1 MRTLLV
7 LLIAAL
13 ALLAP
18 RPARAHGMRSAYLE
32 VNEVG
37 DVGVVMRLASSVPAS
52 GLSVPPPEG
61 CRAESVP
68 GDAAAAPLTMA
79 CEGGLEGH
87 VVRVSGIGAVVSEIV
102 VAVTFAD
109 GRTVSHILTA
119 SEPAWAVP
127 RTSRRAG
134 LLSDYARLGV
144 LHIFGGADHLLFLL
158 ALALSVRKLR
168 AVVLAE
174 SAFTASH
181 TLTFTASALGWIH
194 VAPAAAE
201 ACIAAS
207 LVLVALDAAEATQ
220 GGRLVPARR
229 AAGLA
234 FAFGLVHGLGFAGG
248 LAEIGLPDRAIGW
261 ALGGFAI
268 GVELGQIA
276 FLALILASLQ
286 LIARAPSLRRAPLA
300 LSYAVGSTGAFLLFE
315 RMGRL

>member
-1 MRTLLV
+1 V
-7 LLIAAL
+7 
-13 ALLAP
+13 
-18 RPARAHGMRSAYLE
+18 
-32 VNEVG
+32 
-37 DVGVVMRLASSVPAS
+37 
-52 GLSVPPPEG
+52 
-61 CRAESVP
+61 
-68 GDAAAAPLTMA
+68 
-79 CEGGLEGH
+79 
-87 VVRVSGIGAVVSEIV
+87 
-102 VAVTFAD
+102 
-109 GRTVSHILTA
+109 
-119 SEPAWAVP
+119 WAVP
-127 RTSRRAG
+127 RTSRRAA

-144 LHIFGGADHLLFLL
+144 LHIFGGVDHLLFLI
-158 ALALSVRKLR
+158 ALTLSVRKLR

-207 LVLVALDAAEATQ
+207 LVLIALDAAEGAQ
-220 GGRLVPARR
+220 RGRLVPARR

-276 FLALILASLQ
+276 FLALVFALLYF
-286 LIARAPSLRRAPLA
+286 LARAPALRRVPLA
-300 LSYAVGSTGAFLLFE
+300 LAYAVGGAGVFLLFE
-315 RMGRL
+315 RIHFR